1 MKKGGKI
8 MENETIVENTE
19 EILDLGVEMEDE
31 EIIVE
36 EVNNGEK

>member
-1 MKKGGKI
+1 

-36 EVNNGEK
+36 EVNNGENN